1 MSPDTLRLILT
12 SATAV
17 LAGGGVLRLVE
28 FLIRRRSE
36 MRKLD
41 AATRVDQ
48 VAADSTLSKSYKE
61 QVDSYKEQVKQLTAD
76 GADYRERIR
85 DAQAK
90 IERLEARQI
99 QINREFTAQLEDAHA
114 GSIRL
119 SSRIAQLQTDIDIRD
134 QQIAELLKRIGS

>member
-1 MSPDTLRLILT
+1 MSPSTLGTILT
-12 SATAV
+12 SIASV
-17 LAGGGVLRLVE
+17 FVGGGLVQLFI
-28 FLIRRRSE
+28 FLLRRRAE
-36 MRKLD
+36 LRKLD

-48 VAADSTLSKSYKE
+48 VTADSTLSKSYKE
-61 QVDSYKEQVKQLTAD
+61 QVDSYKEQVRQLTAD

-99 QINREFTAQLEDAHA
+99 QVHREFTAQLEDAHA

-119 SSRIAQLQTDIDIRD
+119 SSRIAQLQTDVDIRD
-134 QQIAELLKRIGS
+134 QQIAELLRRIGS